1 MQCNWRFG
9 AEPVSVV
16 VEWRCDTTT
25 NVTTNDRRKDGE
37 AKSQGDSWCPLSVTH
52 ATGAINV
59 TTNDCCRDEVPTML
73 EELVDQS
80 IASLPLMLRM
90 EPDASAIGASACLW
104 TVLPLIMCCL
114 CALWRVARSLKLQ
127 FLITMTW

>member
-1 MQCNWRFG
+1 M
-9 AEPVSVV
+9 V
-16 VEWRCDTTT
+16 VEWRCDTAT

-37 AKSQGDSWCPLSVTH
+37 AKSQGDSWCPLSETH

-90 EPDASAIGASACLW
+90 EPDASAIGASACLSI
-104 TVLPLIMCCL
+104 TINNVLFVCIVESGKVTETAIPDHDDM
-114 CALWRVARSLKLQ
+114 VV
-127 FLITMTW
+127 